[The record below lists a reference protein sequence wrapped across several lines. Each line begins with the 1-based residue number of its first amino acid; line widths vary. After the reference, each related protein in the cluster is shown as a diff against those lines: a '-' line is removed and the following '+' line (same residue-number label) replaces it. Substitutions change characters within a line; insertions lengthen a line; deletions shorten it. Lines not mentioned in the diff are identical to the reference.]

1 MGDSRRR
8 VWLCWKVAGVSRKRH
23 VNRHNRRKKLSPAD
37 EASADELSLATTEAK
52 SAVPRAEYEPPR
64 VERLGNLRELL
75 AKTGAALDVPAHHPT
90 RP

>member
-1 MGDSRRR
+1 VG
-8 VWLCWKVAGVSRKRH
+8 KA
-23 VNRHNRRKKLSPAD
+23 A
-37 EASADELSLATTEAK
+37 ADELSLATT
-52 SAVPRAEYEPPR
+52 AVKGAGPRAEYEPPR